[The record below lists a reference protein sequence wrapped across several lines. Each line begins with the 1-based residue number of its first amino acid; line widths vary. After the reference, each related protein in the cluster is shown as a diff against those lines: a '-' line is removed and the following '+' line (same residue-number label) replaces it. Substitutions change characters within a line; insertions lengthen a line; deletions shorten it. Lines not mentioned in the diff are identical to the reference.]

1 MRALMHS
8 VFLLLFSVLQ
18 PTWLNGIEIF
28 GTKPNLFLI
37 YIIVVCCFCGR
48 TEGATVGLVFGFV
61 LDMLIGRLWGMN
73 ALLGMLSG
81 FFIAHFC
88 KKVLRNS
95 NFLVAMIFVL
105 VMSLFYEV
113 VYYFIAFLT
122 VDNVHFGA
130 MFVKSIL
137 PECVYNVIISLPVY
151 FIINKFSKS
160 LYTDKGDAIG

>member
-1 MRALMHS
+1 MRALMHG

-18 PTWLNGIEIF
+18 PTWLDSIEVF
-28 GTKPNLFLI
+28 STKPNLFLI
-37 YIIVVCCFCGR
+37 YIIVVACFCGR
-48 TEGATVGLVFGFV
+48 PEGATVGLVFGFV

-73 ALLGMLSG
+73 TLLGMLSG

-95 NFLVAMIFVL
+95 NFFIAMIFVF

-113 VYYFIAFLT
+113 VYYFTAFLT
-122 VDNVHFGA
+122 VDNVQFGA

-137 PECVYNVIISLPVY
+137 PECVYNVVVSLPIY
-151 FIINKFSKS
+151 FLIRKFSKS
-160 LYTDKGDAIG
+160 LYTDKGEIIG